1 MGKPIHIEKRQTD
14 ISKKRYP
21 MLKRGE
27 AGPGATNPLRRRCT
41 TVATFLIAVNL
52 GELKELDTKQ
62 ATSVLDSVCISFLFI
77 SPTIRTLALVSGST
91 SHIRDITR
99 RQFYSTRRYIQSVGI
114 RRDVGAKGT
123 ALGPSFVWIRGRG
136 GGRGGCAECHRPGS
150 GEMG

>member
-1 MGKPIHIEKRQTD
+1 
-14 ISKKRYP
+14 

-41 TVATFLIAVNL
+41 TVATFLVPVNL

-62 ATSVLDSVCISFLFI
+62 ATSVLDSVYISFLFI

-99 RQFYSTRRYIQSVGI
+99 RKFCSTRTYIQSVGI
-114 RRDVGAKGT
+114 QRDFGVKKNCPGPLVRLDQGPWRRTRRAVAPNVTGQLVA
-123 ALGPSFVWIRGRG
+123 R
-136 GGRGGCAECHRPGS
+136 
-150 GEMG
+150 